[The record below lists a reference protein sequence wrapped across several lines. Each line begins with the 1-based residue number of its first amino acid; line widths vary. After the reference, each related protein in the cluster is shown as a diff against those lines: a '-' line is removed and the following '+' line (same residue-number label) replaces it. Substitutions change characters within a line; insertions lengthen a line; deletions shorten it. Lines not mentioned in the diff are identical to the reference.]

1 MLNKGR
7 KKKITNTSYSFTLD
21 MEETERLPSQYVNYH
36 QIKKA
41 VSFKEN
47 FSSYNLMLI

>member
-36 QIKKA
+36 RIKKQCRSKKIL
-41 VSFKEN
+41 V
-47 FSSYNLMLI
+47 LTT